1 MKLTKETLKRI
12 IKEELNRVIGE
23 QDGVDFQGMLASE
36 ISDEDLYQRVI
47 LAKDSGMLEQPEE
60 MVEKFLEDYRIAIDK
75 LNSVGGL
82 KNKDNWTNAEST
94 MVYNLEM
101 DFYRTES
108 TKMLRK
114 AGLLEQ

>member
-1 MKLTKETLKRI
+1 MKLTKEKLKRI
-12 IKEELNRVIGE
+12 IKEEINKVLSE
-23 QDGVDFQGMLASE
+23 QDGIDFQGMLSSE
-36 ISDEDLYQRVI
+36 IDDEDLYQRMI

-82 KNKDNWTNAEST
+82 KNKDNWTDAEST

-101 DFYRTES
+101 DFYRDQS
-108 TKMLRK
+108 TKILRK
-114 AGLLEQ
+114 AGLL